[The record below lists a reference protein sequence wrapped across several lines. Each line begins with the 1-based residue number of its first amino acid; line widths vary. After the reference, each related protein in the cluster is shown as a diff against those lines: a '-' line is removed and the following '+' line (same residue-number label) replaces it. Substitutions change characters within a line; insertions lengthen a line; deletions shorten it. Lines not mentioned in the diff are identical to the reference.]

1 MTRAMKARLHD
12 LVLQEPFNTLRVL
25 KGKLLDEFQ
34 IDVSISTIARDLE
47 LQLVRSTSKIAGKD
61 ADVPTERSRP

>member
-34 IDVSISTIARDLE
+34 IDVSISTIARHLE
-47 LQLVRSTSKIAGKD
+47 LQLITSKIAGKD
-61 ADVPTERSRP
+61 ADVPTERNRP